1 MPKKRGQSKLMSFKK
16 AKKGSGWGG
25 VKLKS

>member
-1 MPKKRGQSKLMSFKK
+1 MPKYSGSKLMSFKK
-16 AKKGSGWGG
+16 GKKGSGWGG